1 MAKTVKNAPRKARS
15 QMAEVL
21 HQFRKNKGA
30 MLGGMLVLVIIF
42 IAVFAD
48 FLLDYDTQVIGQNLA
63 ERLQSPN
70 ANHWFGTD
78 ELGRD
83 YFIRVLYGGRVS
95 LVVGVL
101 AMLTSI
107 IIGVTVGM
115 VAGYFGGIVDN
126 ILMRIVDVFSSIPW
140 IIMVTVVGLLFK
152 KGLASIIIVIGLF
165 SWMEIARLVRSE
177 VLSAKEREY
186 VQYADFIGIP
196 SGKVIMSHVFPT
208 VFPTIITA
216 ATAQIASAIMV
227 ESSLSFLGLGVAAP
241 MSSWGSLLQSSQQY
255 LQKAPYM
262 AVLPGIL
269 IILTVYSFNKL
280 GDVLRVFVEPRIT
293 AGDKDE

>member
-83 YFIRVLYGGRVS
+83 IFCRILYGTRFSCSVG
-95 LVVGVL
+95 LVAVTIGLV
-101 AMLTSI
+101 
-107 IIGVTVGM
+107 IGVTLGAI
-115 VAGYFGGIVDN
+115 AGFFGRVDHA
-126 ILMRIVDVFSSIPW
+126 LYRYSRSS
-140 IIMVTVVGLLFK
+140 
-152 KGLASIIIVIGLF
+152 
-165 SWMEIARLVRSE
+165 SE
-177 VLSAKEREY
+177 YAYGDRYCFCTWTEY
-186 VQYADFIGIP
+186 LEPDACGWNYECSPVCTNYK
-196 SGKVIMSHVFPT
+196 SGC
-208 VFPTIITA
+208 
-216 ATAQIASAIMV
+216 
-227 ESSLSFLGLGVAAP
+227 
-241 MSSWGSLLQSSQQY
+241 
-255 LQKAPYM
+255 PYCPE
-262 AVLPGIL
+262 PGICGS
-269 IILTVYSFNKL
+269 IEGNWT
-280 GDVLRVFVEPRIT
+280 
-293 AGDKDE
+293 

>member
-83 YFIRVLYGGRVS
+83 IFCRILYGTR
-95 LVVGVL
+95 
-101 AMLTSI
+101 
-107 IIGVTVGM
+107 
-115 VAGYFGGIVDN
+115 
-126 ILMRIVDVFSSIPW
+126 FSCS
-140 IIMVTVVGLLFK
+140 VGLV
-152 KGLASIIIVIGLF
+152 AVTIV
-165 SWMEIARLVRSE
+165 SPRS
-177 VLSAKEREY
+177 V
-186 VQYADFIGIP
+186 D
-196 SGKVIMSHVFPT
+196 
-208 VFPTIITA
+208 
-216 ATAQIASAIMV
+216 
-227 ESSLSFLGLGVAAP
+227 
-241 MSSWGSLLQSSQQY
+241 
-255 LQKAPYM
+255 
-262 AVLPGIL
+262 
-269 IILTVYSFNKL
+269 
-280 GDVLRVFVEPRIT
+280 GDVLSTTCFSMGLDKGLELINSMDGIYAYFIT
-293 AGDKDE
+293 DDYELIYSDGAEAFIDEIKEK

>member
-1 MAKTVKNAPRKARS
+1 
-15 QMAEVL
+15 MAEVL

-107 IIGVTVGM
+107 VIGVTVGM

-152 KGLASIIIVIGLF
+152 ERSCIYYYCNWSVQLDGNRQTGAFGSAFCKREGVCAVCRFYRNSFWKG
-165 SWMEIARLVRSE
+165 
-177 VLSAKEREY
+177 Y
-186 VQYADFIGIP
+186 
-196 SGKVIMSHVFPT
+196 HVT
-208 VFPTIITA
+208 RISDRI
-216 ATAQIASAIMV
+216 SNDHH
-227 ESSLSFLGLGVAAP
+227 SSNSTDRKCDHGRKF
-241 MSSWGSLLQSSQQY
+241 
-255 LQKAPYM
+255 
-262 AVLPGIL
+262 
-269 IILTVYSFNKL
+269 T
-280 GDVLRVFVEPRIT
+280 
-293 AGDKDE
+293 